1 MLEKGILTLKSV
13 INDGEWKT
21 YLYES
26 IQKTLRKYAPLQ
38 ENQAHEVTSGI
49 EDSLGEFV
57 TKANYMLFESEYN
70 ESAWKDMLAIY
81 YINNANII
89 KTTVMRVHLFKG
101 DKEKYDL
108 TDEEDQ
114 KKIKDNYLGYFNI
127 RPIIDKRACV
137 SYAMLNYA
145 CYKLSYYDE
154 QSQTNIPINMITYN
168 RNVHICGFTIP
179 IMTFPYFGR
188 DNKIV
193 VCAQADMLMMSRFIY
208 RKLHMPELTLRH
220 ICQSTSRDRLDI
232 FPTKGISDRQI
243 LDIFFKRDITVR
255 YYSGSFYN
263 TSFGFDSDYYSLTV
277 LGQLVLS
284 YLDSNLPVF
293 LAWKQHIVILNG
305 ISRMMRA
312 KDTLPPDRV
321 IAIYDDSGAL
331 IKELSDDVST
341 VMPIPF
347 LGLCS
352 WQDIESMI
360 ERNIKQYNEIT
371 QEKKTGLSYTQNDI
385 SNIQVIV
392 PVHQRITMDY
402 SALVDFINSAGLLKM
417 HDLPEIQFEL
427 DMNDPNKL
435 LSCDL
440 WRKSRVFLVDC
451 NTLKKRLVKLE
462 INLSKLEKLTTDTL
476 KQFLPLL
483 DGSDKEMVN
492 KTIIQTEVFIGLHR
506 IIIQRILSMGIPQYY
521 WCLEIPEFSTNRYLY
536 FFFNA
541 SPAVPNDTT
550 KVCLNFIPMESIIH
564 NFTETQKQHMIE
576 SGFLKDIDI
585 REKKDKLFLL
595 TFDKP
600 IITE

>member
-1 MLEKGILTLKSV
+1 
-13 INDGEWKT
+13 
-21 YLYES
+21 
-26 IQKTLRKYAPLQ
+26 
-38 ENQAHEVTSGI
+38 
-49 EDSLGEFV
+49 
-57 TKANYMLFESEYN
+57 
-70 ESAWKDMLAIY
+70 
-81 YINNANII
+81 
-89 KTTVMRVHLFKG
+89 
-101 DKEKYDL
+101 
-108 TDEEDQ
+108 
-114 KKIKDNYLGYFNI
+114 
-127 RPIIDKRACV
+127 
-137 SYAMLNYA
+137 
-145 CYKLSYYDE
+145 
-154 QSQTNIPINMITYN
+154 
-168 RNVHICGFTIP
+168 
-179 IMTFPYFGR
+179 
-188 DNKIV
+188 
-193 VCAQADMLMMSRFIY
+193 
-208 RKLHMPELTLRH
+208 
-220 ICQSTSRDRLDI
+220 
-232 FPTKGISDRQI
+232 
-243 LDIFFKRDITVR
+243 
-255 YYSGSFYN
+255 
-263 TSFGFDSDYYSLTV
+263 
-277 LGQLVLS
+277 
-284 YLDSNLPVF
+284 
-293 LAWKQHIVILNG
+293 
-305 ISRMMRA
+305 
-312 KDTLPPDRV
+312 
-321 IAIYDDSGAL
+321 
-331 IKELSDDVST
+331 
-341 VMPIPF
+341 
-347 LGLCS
+347 
-352 WQDIESMI
+352 
-360 ERNIKQYNEIT
+360 
-371 QEKKTGLSYTQNDI
+371 
-385 SNIQVIV
+385 
-392 PVHQRITMDY
+392 MDY